1 MQIKPVSRI
10 VPAERHELTILQ
22 PSLLEQHFAWK
33 ASGRWKGHF
42 NVAAWVRFPEGLV
55 DSVHLMLTYRDEERR
70 KSYQLDRCLPNRQTL
85 ILLNGGANIDVV
97 GKVSE
102 MSLYLNGL
110 PEDAVWMVDECRME
124 PKQSASQEQIAKNKV
139 AARNR

>member
-1 MQIKPVSRI
+1 MNIKPVSRI
-10 VPAERHELTILQ
+10 APTERHELTILE
-22 PSLLEQHFAWK
+22 PSLLKQHPASK
-33 ASGRWKGHF
+33 ATGRWKGHF
-42 NVAAWVRFPEGLV
+42 DVAAWVRFPEGLV

-85 ILLNGGANIDVV
+85 ILLNGGVHIDVV

-110 PEDAVWMVDECRME
+110 PEDAVWMLDECRME
-124 PKQSASQEQIAKNKV
+124 PRQSMSQQQEVKRKAFVKN
-139 AARNR
+139 R

>member
-1 MQIKPVSRI
+1 MHIKPVSRI
-10 VPAERHELTILQ
+10 APSERHELTILH
-22 PSLLEQHFAWK
+22 PSLLDQHPAKK
-33 ASGRWKGHF
+33 ATGRWKGNF
-42 NVAAWVRFPEGLV
+42 DVAAWVRFPEGLV

-110 PEDAVWMVDECRME
+110 PEDAVWMLDECRME
-124 PKQSASQEQIAKNKV
+124 PKQSVSQQRQAKRKIV
-139 AARNR
+139 AKSR